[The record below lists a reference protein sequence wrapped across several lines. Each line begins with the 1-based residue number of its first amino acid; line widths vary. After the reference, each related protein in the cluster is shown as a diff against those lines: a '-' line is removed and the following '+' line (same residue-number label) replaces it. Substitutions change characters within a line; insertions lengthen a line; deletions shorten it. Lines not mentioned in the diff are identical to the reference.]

1 MGHRMVRKKG
11 LLPLRAVYLLAS
23 LCWSL
28 AGHTQPP
35 SPGVRAPEIR
45 LTDMEGRPFQL
56 SALKGKVVLVD
67 FWASWC
73 MPCRLANPS
82 LVRLHKAYA
91 PKGLQLVSISVDED
105 RQAWAKAVKADKLTW
120 TQLVDEPTRSSA
132 AAAYGVQYIPNAFLI
147 DKNGLVRAVDAKG
160 NKLEALVERLLGE

>member
-1 MGHRMVRKKG
+1 MVTRIVREKG
-11 LLPLRAVYLLAS
+11 LLPLKAACLLAC

-28 AGHTQPP
+28 SGRTQPA
-35 SPGVRAPEIR
+35 PGVGAPEIR
-45 LTDMEGRPFQL
+45 LNDMEGKPFLL

-82 LVRLHKAYA
+82 LVRLHKKYA
-91 PKGLQLVSISVDED
+91 PKGLQVVSVSVDED
-105 RQAWAKAVKADKLTW
+105 RQAWTRAVKADKLSW
-120 TQLVDEPTRSSA
+120 TQLIDEPSKSSA

-147 DKNGLVRAVDAKG
+147 DKKGLVRAVDAKG
-160 NKLEALVERLLGE
+160 DKLEALVERLLGE

>member
-1 MGHRMVRKKG
+1 MVHRNVREKG
-11 LLPLRAVYLLAS
+11 LLPLKAVCLLAF

-28 AGHTQPP
+28 AGQTQPA
-35 SPGVRAPEIR
+35 PGVRAPEIR
-45 LTDMEGRPFQL
+45 LTDMEGRPFLL
-56 SALKGKVVLVD
+56 SALKGQVVLVD

-120 TQLVDEPTRSSA
+120 TQLVDDRNRSSA
-132 AAAYGVQYIPNAFLI
+132 AAVYGVQYIPNAFLI

-160 NKLEALVERLLGE
+160 AKLEAMVERLLGE